1 MLHWCQG
8 NSRVRLEINMEL
20 TIDETYTK
28 RLLKEVVVE
37 LINERQEMFLEVIM
51 EAMEEIGLAQAIRDG
66 RQNEFVS
73 EEEINAIYRRR

>member
-1 MLHWCQG
+1 M
-8 NSRVRLEINMEL
+8 RMEINMEL

>member
-1 MLHWCQG
+1 
-8 NSRVRLEINMEL
+8 MEL

>member
-1 MLHWCQG
+1 M
-8 NSRVRLEINMEL
+8 RMEINMEL

-73 EEEINAIYRRR
+73 EEEINAIYHRR

>member
-1 MLHWCQG
+1 M
-8 NSRVRLEINMEL
+8 RLEINMEL

>member
-1 MLHWCQG
+1 
-8 NSRVRLEINMEL
+8 MEL
-20 TIDETYTK
+20 TIDETHARK
-28 RLLKEVVVE
+28 LLKEVVVE

-73 EEEINAIYRRR
+73 EEEINAILEG